1 MEKYIL
7 VISLVGFFRAFYLTI
22 GEPMREYDN
31 SSIFSFYTENIS
43 RLIAFFHKVK
53 LDKSQSYY
61 YQINGIA
68 EKYYR
73 FLGFCFPCFSFLF
86 GAIILLLKNG
96 FSFDFILQYGVLLLL
111 ILIINKWT

>member
-1 MEKYIL
+1 MEKYIF
-7 VISLVGFFRAFYLTI
+7 VISLVGFFRAFYLAI
-22 GEPMREYDN
+22 GEPMRDYDN
-31 SSIFSFYTENIS
+31 SSIFSFYTENLS
-43 RLIAFFHKVK
+43 RLIAFFHDVK

-73 FLGFCFPCFSFLF
+73 SFGFCFPCFSFLF

-111 ILIINKWT
+111 TLIINKWT